1 MIRPVARLFGFLL
14 ALAIVASGADAA
26 SRDVGAGPIWN
37 NLDAQKKCP
46 AVCTGAG
53 GRWDGNWR
61 TVIPGQ
67 QSVCSC
73 DVGRAGAG
81 GGAAGGQTMRVQ
93 AGPIWNDMDATKKC
107 PATCAGQGR
116 TWTGQWV
123 TTVPG
128 RMSVCECAR

>member
-1 MIRPVARLFGFLL
+1 MLRPIACLFGFLF
-14 ALAIVASGADAA
+14 ALAVLGSMADAA

-46 AVCTGAG
+46 AVCAGAS

-61 TVIPGQ
+61 TVVPGQ

-73 DVGRAGAG
+73 DFAGSG
-81 GGAAGGQTMRVQ
+81 GGTAGGQTMRVQ
-93 AGPIWNDMDATKKC
+93 AGPIWNDMDARKKC
-107 PATCAGQGR
+107 PATCSGQGR
-116 TWTGQWV
+116 HWTGQWV

-128 RMSVCECAR
+128 RMSVCECAQ